1 MWALLF
7 YDYRENA
14 KNAEKEP
21 HLTKSS
27 HKVIPQTISH
37 YRILDKLGSGGMGEV
52 YLAEDTRLGRKLALK
67 ILPAEFTRDPDRV
80 ARFEQEARAA
90 SALNHPN
97 IITIYEVG
105 VHEGAHFIATEF
117 IEGRTL
123 RHSLPPA
130 GMPLGEVLEITIQIA
145 SALEAAHR
153 IGITHR
159 DIKPENV
166 MIRPDGYVKVLDFG
180 LAKLTEKSDPKVD
193 PAKVDKEAATMLQV
207 SRKPGTDPGTVMGTV
222 TYMSPEQARGL
233 PVDSRSDIF
242 SLGVALYEMLTGRP
256 PFDGATSSDVIVA
269 ILVSEPAPISRLVA
283 GVPAELEWSLSKA
296 LRKER
301 NDRYQTIKS
310 FLSDLKLL
318 KNRLDFEAEFA
329 RIGQTGSPAQ
339 LPYGI
344 STEAGGEVSE
354 AITAEISSVVDQVG
368 ASPIRRSSGR
378 TVDSLAIL
386 PLANA
391 AADAEME
398 YLGDGITESI
408 INSLAQ
414 LPQLRV
420 IPRSTVFRYKGQ
432 DVDPEEIGKELG
444 VRAVLTGRIL
454 QLGDSLIVKTELVD
468 VAQHTQIW
476 GEQYRRP
483 FTDIFALQE
492 EISQEISEKLR
503 LQLSGEERQKLV
515 KRYTD
520 NTEAYHLYLKGRFY
534 VHKRTPD
541 RIRKGIES
549 FWQAIDLDPNYALA
563 YAGLA
568 EAYGFLAS
576 STGGQPPRE
585 AYPKA
590 KAAATKALE
599 LDETLG
605 EAHCTLGF
613 FRLLYDWDFAAAE
626 EEFKRAIELSPNFA
640 NAWDGYG
647 FYFKATG
654 RREAAI
660 QACQRA
666 QELEPLSLFITLSLA
681 WAYYFARQYDRALEH
696 GRKTLDMDPN
706 FGFAYWHRG
715 MAYIQQQRFGD
726 AVTALRKAISLAGPA
741 TTFISYLGYANAR
754 LGKEREARQMIA
766 QLERVS
772 KRQYVSSYFIAMIH
786 LGLGDL
792 DQTFE
797 WIEKAY
803 EERSGFLAFIKVEPM
818 LDALRGD
825 PRFEELVEKIRP
837 L

>member
-1 MWALLF
+1 
-7 YDYRENA
+7 
-14 KNAEKEP
+14 
-21 HLTKSS
+21 
-27 HKVIPQTISH
+27 
-37 YRILDKLGSGGMGEV
+37 MGEV

-67 ILPAEFTRDPDRV
+67 ILPADFTRDPDRV

-105 VHEGAHFIATEF
+105 EHEGAHFIATEF

-123 RHSLPPA
+123 RQSSPPG
-130 GMPLGEVLEITIQIA
+130 GMPLGEALEIAIQVA
-145 SALEAAHR
+145 GALQAAHEA
-153 IGITHR
+153 GITHR

-180 LAKLTEKSDPKVD
+180 LAKLTEKSDPKID
-193 PAKVDKEAATMLQV
+193 PAKPAQVDKEAATML
-207 SRKPGTDPGTVMGTV
+207 RPNTDPGTVMGTV

-233 PVDSRSDIF
+233 RVDARSDIF
-242 SLGVALYEMLTGRP
+242 SLGVMLYEMVAGRP
-256 PFDGATSSDVIVA
+256 PFDGATPSDVIAA
-269 ILVSEPAPISRLVA
+269 ILVREPAPISRLVA
-283 GVPAELEWSLSKA
+283 GIPSEFEWSLNKA

-301 NDRYQTIKS
+301 DDRYETVRS

-318 KNRLDFEAEFA
+318 KSRMDFESALA
-329 RIGQTGSPAQ
+329 RAGQPQSLFGMSDKARM
-339 LPYGI
+339 
-344 STEAGGEVSE
+344 
-354 AITAEISSVVDQVG
+354 EISDAVTTEISGFADEVI
-368 ASPIRRSSGR
+368 ASPIRRSSGHAI
-378 TVDSLAIL
+378 DSLAIL
-386 PLANA
+386 PLVNDG
-391 AADAEME
+391 ADAEME

-408 INSLAQ
+408 INSLTQ

-432 DVDPEEIGKELG
+432 QVDPEEIGRELG

-468 VAQHTQIW
+468 VGRHTQLW
-476 GEQYRRP
+476 GEQYRRS
-483 FTDIFALQE
+483 FTDIFSLQDD
-492 EISQEISEKLR
+492 ISQEISGKLR
-503 LQLSGEERQKLV
+503 LQLTGEERQKLV

-520 NTEAYHLYLKGRFY
+520 DTEAYRLYLKGRFF

-541 RIRKGIES
+541 WIKKGVEC
-549 FWQAIDLDPNYALA
+549 FLQAIDLDPNYALA

-585 AYPKA
+585 AYPRA

-599 LDETLG
+599 LDDTLG

-626 EEFKRAIELSPNFA
+626 GEFQRATELSPNFA

-654 RREAAI
+654 QSEASI
-660 QACQRA
+660 RACQRA

-681 WAYYFARQYDRALEH
+681 WAYYFARQYDRAMEQ
-696 GRKTLDMDPN
+696 GAKALDMDPK

-715 MAYIQQQRFGD
+715 MAYIQQKRFGD
-726 AVTALRKAISLAGPA
+726 AITALRKAISLSGPA
-741 TTFISYLGYANAR
+741 TTFISYLGYANAQ
-754 LGKEREARQMIA
+754 LGKSREARQMIA

-772 KRQYVSSYFIAMIH
+772 KRQYVSSYFVAIIY

-792 DQTFE
+792 DRTFE
-797 WIEKAY
+797 WLEKAY
-803 EERSGFLAFIKVEPM
+803 QERSGFMAFINVEPM

-825 PRFEELVEKIRP
+825 PRFKALAEKIRP
-837 L
+837 LF

>member
-1 MWALLF
+1 
-7 YDYRENA
+7 
-14 KNAEKEP
+14 
-21 HLTKSS
+21 
-27 HKVIPQTISH
+27 VISRTISH
-37 YRILDKLGSGGMGEV
+37 YRVLEKLGSGGMGDV

-67 ILPAEFTRDPDRV
+67 ILPDEFTRDLDRV

-105 VHEGAHFIATEF
+105 EHEGAHFIATEF

-123 RHSLPPA
+123 RQTLSPG
-130 GMPLGEVLEITIQIA
+130 GMPLGEALEIAIQTA
-145 SALEAAHR
+145 GALQAAHEA
-153 IGITHR
+153 GITHR

-180 LAKLTEKSDPKVD
+180 LAKLTEKSDPKID
-193 PAKVDKEAATMLQV
+193 LSNIDKEAATML
-207 SRKPGTDPGTVMGTV
+207 RPNTDPGMIMGTA
-222 TYMSPEQARGL
+222 TYMSPEQARGRH
-233 PVDSRSDIF
+233 VDARSDIF
-242 SLGVALYEMLTGRP
+242 SLGVMLYEMVAGRP
-256 PFDGATSSDVIVA
+256 PFDGATSSDVIAA
-269 ILVSEPAPISRLVA
+269 ILVREPSPISRLVA
-283 GVPAELEWSLSKA
+283 GIPSEFEWSLNKA

-301 NDRYQTIKS
+301 DDRYDTVRS
-310 FLSDLKLL
+310 FLSDLKIL
-318 KNRLDFEAEFA
+318 KSRLDFEAELA
-329 RIGQTGSPAQ
+329 RAGRPLSLFGTPHGTNAD
-339 LPYGI
+339 
-344 STEAGGEVSE
+344 EAKAPISE
-354 AITAEISSVVDQVG
+354 AVTTEFSGEFGG
-368 ASPIRRSSGR
+368 AADDLIAAPVHRSSGR
-378 TVDSLAIL
+378 AIDSLAIL
-386 PLANA
+386 PLINDS
-391 AADAEME
+391 ADAGME

-408 INSLAQ
+408 INSLTQ

-420 IPRSTVFRYKGQ
+420 IPRSTVFRYK
-432 DVDPEEIGKELG
+432 DRKTDPEEIGRELG

-468 VAQHTQIW
+468 VSRQTQLW
-476 GEQYRRP
+476 GEQYRRS
-483 FTDIFALQE
+483 FTDIFSLQDD
-492 EISQEISEKLR
+492 ISQEISGKLR
-503 LQLSGEERQKLV
+503 LQLTGEERQKLV
-515 KRYTD
+515 KHYTD
-520 NTEAYHLYLKGRFY
+520 NTEAYHLYLKGRYY

-541 RIRKGIES
+541 WIKKGVECFS
-549 FWQAIDLDPNYALA
+549 QAIDLDPNYALA

-576 STGGQPPRE
+576 STGGQQPRE
-585 AYPKA
+585 AYPRA

-626 EEFKRAIELSPNFA
+626 EEFRRAIELSPNFA

-654 RREAAI
+654 QSDASTR
-660 QACQRA
+660 ACQRA

-681 WAYYFARQYDRALEH
+681 WAYYFARQYDRAIEQ
-696 GRKTLDMDPN
+696 GSKALDMDPN

-715 MAYIQQQRFGD
+715 MAYIQQERFGD
-726 AVTALRKAISLAGPA
+726 AVTALRKAISLSGPA

-754 LGKEREARQMIA
+754 LGKSREARQMIA

-772 KRQYVSSYFIAMIH
+772 KRQYVSSYFIAIIH
-786 LGLGDL
+786 MGLGDL

-797 WIEKAY
+797 WLEKAY
-803 EERSGFLAFIKVEPM
+803 QERSGFMAFINVEPM

-825 PRFEELVEKIRP
+825 SRFNALIEKIRP
-837 L
+837 LA

>member
-1 MWALLF
+1 M
-7 YDYRENA
+7 
-14 KNAEKEP
+14 
-21 HLTKSS
+21 
-27 HKVIPQTISH
+27 IPQTISH
-37 YRILDKLGSGGMGEV
+37 YRILDKLGSGGRGEV

-67 ILPAEFTRDPDRV
+67 ILPAEFTRDPDRL

-105 VHEGAHFIATEF
+105 EHEGAHFIATEF

-123 RHSLPPA
+123 RHCLPPA
-130 GMPLGEVLEITIQIA
+130 GMPLGEALEITIQIA
-145 SALEAAHR
+145 GALQAAHEA
-153 IGITHR
+153 GITHR

-180 LAKLTEKSDPKVD
+180 LAKLTEKTDPKSGH
-193 PAKVDKEAATMLQV
+193 AKVDKEAATVLQV

-242 SLGVALYEMLTGRP
+242 SLGVALYEMLAGRP

-269 ILVSEPAPISRLVA
+269 ILVSEPTPISRLVA

-301 NDRYQTIKS
+301 DDRYQTIKS
-310 FLSDLKLL
+310 LLSDLKLL
-318 KNRLDFEAEFA
+318 KNRLDFETEFA
-329 RIGQTGSPAQ
+329 RVGQTRPPAQ
-339 LPYGI
+339 LPSGI
-344 STEAGGEVSE
+344 SDEASGEISE
-354 AITAEISSVVDQVG
+354 AITVEISADRVDRVIT
-368 ASPIRRSSGR
+368 SPIRRSSGR
-378 TVDSLAIL
+378 AVDSLAIL
-386 PLANA
+386 PLANDG
-391 AADAEME
+391 ADAEME

-420 IPRSTVFRYKGQ
+420 IPRSTVFRYKGR

-444 VRAVLTGRIL
+444 VRAVLMGRIL

-468 VAQHTQIW
+468 VGRHTQLW

-520 NTEAYHLYLKGRFY
+520 DTEAYHLYLKGRYY

-541 RIRKGIES
+541 WIKKGIES
-549 FWQAIDLDPNYALA
+549 FLQAIDLDPNYALA
-563 YAGLA
+563 YSGLA

-590 KAAATKALE
+590 KAAATKALD

-654 RREAAI
+654 QRESAI
-660 QACQRA
+660 QSCQRA

-681 WAYYFARQYDRALEH
+681 WAYYFARQYDRALEQ

-715 MAYIQQQRFGD
+715 MAYIQQQRFAD
-726 AVTALRKAISLAGPA
+726 AVTALRKAISLSGPA
-741 TTFISYLGYANAR
+741 ATFISYLGYANAR

-766 QLERVS
+766 QLERIS
-772 KRQYVSSYFIAMIH
+772 KRQYVSSYFIAMVH
-786 LGLGDL
+786 LGLGDP

-797 WIEKAY
+797 WLEKAY

-818 LDALRGD
+818 LDALRDD
-825 PRFEELVEKIRP
+825 PRFKELVEKIRP

>member
-1 MWALLF
+1 MVS
-7 YDYRENA
+7 R
-14 KNAEKEP
+14 
-21 HLTKSS
+21 
-27 HKVIPQTISH
+27 TISH

-67 ILPAEFTRDPDRV
+67 ILPAEFTRDPDRL
-80 ARFEQEARAA
+80 ARFEREARAA

-105 VHEGAHFIATEF
+105 EHEGAHFIATEF

-123 RHSLPPA
+123 RQSSPP
-130 GMPLGEVLEITIQIA
+130 GGTPLAEALEIAIQVA
-145 SALEAAHR
+145 GALQAAHEA
-153 IGITHR
+153 GITHR

-180 LAKLTEKSDPKVD
+180 LAKLTEKSDPKID
-193 PAKVDKEAATMLQV
+193 PAKIDKEAATVL
-207 SRKPGTDPGTVMGTV
+207 RPNTDPGTVMGTV

-233 PVDSRSDIF
+233 RVDARSDIF
-242 SLGVALYEMLTGRP
+242 SLGVMLYEMVAGRP
-256 PFDGATSSDVIVA
+256 PFDGATSSDVIAA
-269 ILVSEPAPISRLVA
+269 ILVREPTPISRLVA
-283 GVPAELEWSLSKA
+283 GIPSEFEWSLNKA

-301 NDRYQTIKS
+301 DDRYETVRS

-318 KNRLDFEAEFA
+318 KSRLDFESALA
-329 RIGQTGSPAQ
+329 RVGQPQSLFGMSEEARVEIG
-339 LPYGI
+339 
-344 STEAGGEVSE
+344 EAVTTEVSRFTDE
-354 AITAEISSVVDQVG
+354 LI
-368 ASPIRRSSGR
+368 ASPIRRSSSR
-378 TVDSLAIL
+378 AIDSLAIL
-386 PLANA
+386 PLVNDV
-391 AADAEME
+391 ADAELE

-408 INSLAQ
+408 INSLTQ

-420 IPRSTVFRYKGQ
+420 IPRSTVFRYKGRK
-432 DVDPEEIGKELG
+432 VDPEEIGRELG

-468 VAQHTQIW
+468 VGRHTQLW
-476 GEQYRRP
+476 GEQYRRS
-483 FTDIFALQE
+483 FTDIFSLQDD
-492 EISQEISEKLR
+492 ISQEISGKLR
-503 LQLSGEERQKLV
+503 LQLSGEERQKLI

-520 NTEAYHLYLKGRFY
+520 NTEAYRLYLKGRHF

-541 RIRKGIES
+541 WIKKGVEC
-549 FWQAIDLDPNYALA
+549 FLQASDLDPNYALA

-576 STGGQPPRE
+576 STGGQRPRE

-590 KAAATKALE
+590 KAAATKSLE

-626 EEFKRAIELSPNFA
+626 NEFKRAIELSPNFA

-654 RREAAI
+654 QSEASI
-660 QACQRA
+660 RSCQRA

-681 WAYYFARQYDRALEH
+681 WAYYFARQYDSAMEQ
-696 GRKTLDMDPN
+696 GAKALDMDPN

-715 MAYIQQQRFGD
+715 MAYIQQKKFGD
-726 AVTALRKAISLAGPA
+726 AITALRKAISLSGPA

-754 LGKEREARQMIA
+754 LGKSREARQMLA

-772 KRQYVSSYFIAMIH
+772 KRQYVSSYFIAIIY

-792 DQTFE
+792 DRTFE
-797 WIEKAY
+797 WLEKAY
-803 EERSGFLAFIKVEPM
+803 EERSGFMAFINVEPM

-825 PRFEELVEKIRP
+825 PRFKALAEKIKP
-837 L
+837 LS

>member
-1 MWALLF
+1 VVS
-7 YDYRENA
+7 R
-14 KNAEKEP
+14 
-21 HLTKSS
+21 
-27 HKVIPQTISH
+27 TISH

-67 ILPAEFTRDPDRV
+67 ILPAEFTRDPDRL

-105 VHEGAHFIATEF
+105 EHEGAHFIATEF

-123 RHSLPPA
+123 RQSSPPG
-130 GMPLGEVLEITIQIA
+130 GMPLGEALEIAIQVA
-145 SALEAAHR
+145 GALQAAHEA
-153 IGITHR
+153 GITHR

-180 LAKLTEKSDPKVD
+180 LAKLTEKSDPKID
-193 PAKVDKEAATMLQV
+193 PAKIDKEAATVLM
-207 SRKPGTDPGTVMGTV
+207 PNTDPGTVMGTV

-233 PVDSRSDIF
+233 RVDARSDIF
-242 SLGVALYEMLTGRP
+242 SLGVMLYEMVAGRP
-256 PFDGATSSDVIVA
+256 PFDGATSSDVIAA
-269 ILVSEPAPISRLVA
+269 ILVREPTPISRLVA
-283 GVPAELEWSLSKA
+283 GIPSEFEWSLNKA

-301 NDRYQTIKS
+301 DDRYETVRS

-318 KNRLDFEAEFA
+318 KSRLDLESALARAGQPQSLFGVSDEAMME
-329 RIGQTGSPAQ
+329 IG
-339 LPYGI
+339 
-344 STEAGGEVSE
+344 EAV
-354 AITAEISSVVDQVG
+354 TTEISGVVDEVI
-368 ASPIRRSSGR
+368 ASPIRRSSSR
-378 TVDSLAIL
+378 AIDSLAIL
-386 PLANA
+386 PLVNDG
-391 AADAEME
+391 ADAEME

-408 INSLAQ
+408 INSLSQ

-420 IPRSTVFRYKGQ
+420 IPRSTVFRYKGRE
-432 DVDPEEIGKELG
+432 VDPEEIGRELG
-444 VRAVLTGRIL
+444 VRAVLTGRIM

-468 VAQHTQIW
+468 VDRHTQLW
-476 GEQYRRP
+476 GEQYRRS
-483 FTDIFALQE
+483 FTDIFSLQDD
-492 EISQEISEKLR
+492 ISQEISGKLR
-503 LQLSGEERQKLV
+503 LQLSGEERQKLI

-520 NTEAYHLYLKGRFY
+520 NTEAYRLYLKGRHF

-541 RIRKGIES
+541 WIKKGVEC
-549 FWQAIDLDPNYALA
+549 FLQASDLDPNYALA

-576 STGGQPPRE
+576 STGGQRPRE

-626 EEFKRAIELSPNFA
+626 NEFRRAIELSPNFA

-654 RREAAI
+654 QSEASI
-660 QACQRA
+660 RACQRA

-681 WAYYFARQYDRALEH
+681 WAYYFARQYDRAMEQ
-696 GRKTLDMDPN
+696 GAKALDMDPN

-715 MAYIQQQRFGD
+715 MAYIQQKKFGD
-726 AVTALRKAISLAGPA
+726 AITALRKAISLSGPA
-741 TTFISYLGYANAR
+741 TTFISYLGYAHAR
-754 LGKEREARQMIA
+754 LGKSREARQMIA

-772 KRQYVSSYFIAMIH
+772 KRQYVSSYFIAIIY
-786 LGLGDL
+786 LGLGEL
-792 DQTFE
+792 DRTFE
-797 WIEKAY
+797 WLEKAY
-803 EERSGFLAFIKVEPM
+803 EERSGFMAFINVEPM

-825 PRFEELVEKIRP
+825 PRFKALAEKIRP
-837 L
+837 LS